1 MLAVDSTTGSP
12 ALPFLSSS
20 GGSTFVTDH
29 VCYRPLELAELLPG
43 HHSARWPGGG
53 RLFWSAL
60 GFGRLLRLARLKTG
74 IDAYLY
80 ELGATQVFTLSR

>member
-1 MLAVDSTTGSP
+1 MLLTAASELCRR
-12 ALPFLSSS
+12 LPSIRNEEFQKRA
-20 GGSTFVTDH
+20 DH
-29 VCYRPLELAELLPG
+29 VSYRPLELAELLPG

-60 GFGRLLRLARLKTG
+60 GFGRLLGLARLKTG